1 MNAAVWL
8 GTTVFFT
15 FGANPACFSPNIT
28 NMFSAGSDSYY
39 PNVIAQAIMTK
50 YYAISLACAVV
61 ALLHFLC
68 KWLYMGR
75 PNRKFSSMLLIS
87 LFVITLIGSNAIQ
100 PALAK
105 LNERR
110 FKAPQQVERQSAMR
124 SFHIL
129 NVVMEIC
136 NILVIG
142 GLVVYTWR
150 IANPSDT
157 LRFVNPVQFRG

>member
-15 FGANPACFSPNIT
+15 FGASPACFSPSIT
-28 NMFSAGSDSYY
+28 NMFNAGPDSYY
-39 PNVIAQAIMTK
+39 PNVIAQMIMTR

-61 ALLHFLC
+61 GLLHFLC
-68 KWLYMGR
+68 KWLYLGR
-75 PNRKFSSMLLIS
+75 PNRKFSSMLIIS

-100 PALAK
+100 PALGK
-105 LNERR
+105 LNRNR
-110 FKAPQQVERQSAMR
+110 FTAPQQTERQSAMR

-129 NVVMEIC
+129 SIVMEIC
-136 NILVIG
+136 NLVVIG